1 MSSLQRVLS
10 WVERFRSRH
19 QPALYF
25 FSPRP
30 KANQISLRGWR
41 AAKYALTVTAAWV
54 LLSVCESHAAILW
67 SDAGGAV
74 IHENGAGEDIL
85 HGALK
90 RDDSSSDTLYFKF
103 HVDPLSDVST
113 EEYFAAFELYEGDAE
128 RLAVGNS
135 RKAWAYSAF
144 NTAETGKRNTVAGDV
159 DFRSSRPEVYDTN
172 NVEPY
177 ELPRRGIGCTI
188 VFRVQYV
195 SGADDIVTV
204 WMNPDLAKG
213 ASEGNQ
219 PEGLTTKFR
228 ANASF
233 NEIRLRH
240 SGLGGGWVFSDMAV
254 ATSFDDFIVPH
265 FWQQWWFDGLA
276 AIVLV
281 TIIGASIRVVER
293 RRFQLRLQRAEQE
306 RAVERERARIARDL
320 HDDLGSLLTRISL
333 LSGLLHADKD
343 NPGQVDTHAQKI
355 SQSADQTVR
364 ALEEIVWA
372 VRPASD
378 TLQGLIDY
386 IAHFASELF
395 DGHATRCRLDLPRDL
410 PSLPLQPDVRHNI
423 FLVVKEAL
431 NNSLKHA
438 SATEVHLLAKISGN
452 NLEICISDDGKGFT
466 PAAKAEN
473 EGHGLKN
480 MRQRAEVLN
489 GTFSLESAPADGTTV
504 RLTVPLSN
512 GRGAG

>member
-1 MSSLQRVLS
+1 MSSRK
-10 WVERFRSRH
+10 
-19 QPALYF
+19 PALF
-25 FSPRP
+25 LVVCIALLAMSSP
-30 KANQISLRGWR
+30 AS
-41 AAKYALTVTAAWV
+41 
-54 LLSVCESHAAILW
+54 ILW

-74 IHENGAGEDIL
+74 THENGPGKDIL
-85 HGALK
+85 HGAVK

-103 HVDPLSDVST
+103 HVDPFSDVST
-113 EEYFAAFELYEGDAE
+113 EEYFAAFQLYQGDTE

-144 NTAETGKRNTVAGDV
+144 NTSETGKRNTVAGDV

-195 SGADDIVTV
+195 AGADDLVTV

-213 ASEGNQ
+213 ATEGNQ

-233 NEIRLRH
+233 NQIRLRH
-240 SGLGGGWVFSDMAV
+240 SGLGGGWAFSNMGI
-254 ATSFDDFIVPH
+254 ATSFDDFVVPR
-265 FWQQWWFDGLA
+265 FWQQWWFDALA
-276 AIVLV
+276 AILIL
-281 TIIGASIRVVER
+281 TAAGAGIRMVEKR
-293 RRFQLRLQRAEQE
+293 KFQLRLHRAEQE
-306 RAVERERARIARDL
+306 RAVEQERARIARDL

-333 LSGLLHADKD
+333 LGGLLHADKD
-343 NPGQVDTHAQKI
+343 SPGQVDAHAQKI
-355 SQSADQTVR
+355 SQSADQSVR

-378 TLQGLIDY
+378 TLQGLVDY
-386 IAHFASELF
+386 IAHFSNELF
-395 DGHATRCRLDLPRDL
+395 EDQATRCRLDLPRNV
-410 PSLPLQPDVRHNI
+410 PALPLKPDVRHNI
-423 FLVVKEAL
+423 FLIAKEAL

-438 SATEVHLLAKISGN
+438 GATEVHLLAKISDN
-452 NLEICISDDGKGFT
+452 KLEICITDDGAGFT
-466 PAAKAEN
+466 PVANGEN
-473 EGHGLKN
+473 GGHGLRN
-480 MRQRAEVLN
+480 MRQRADLLN
-489 GTFSLESAPADGTTV
+489 GSFSLESAPGKGTTV

-512 GRGAG
+512 GGTAS